1 MSFDNT
7 KEEKIMAVNFIG
19 PLIMLIGVAS
29 LAGIVTGLVKKDKKI
44 TTVSGVA
51 FIIIVLI
58 FLVEGLFME

>member
-1 MSFDNT
+1 
-7 KEEKIMAVNFIG
+7 MAVNFIG